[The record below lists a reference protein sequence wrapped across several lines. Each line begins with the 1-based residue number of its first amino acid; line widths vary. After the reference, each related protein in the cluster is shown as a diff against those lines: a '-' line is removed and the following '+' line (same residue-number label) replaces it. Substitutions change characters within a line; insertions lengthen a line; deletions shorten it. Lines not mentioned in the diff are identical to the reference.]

1 MEQEVL
7 LTATGL
13 RVGVET
19 RFPPHAT
26 IERAGGGLVQVLP
39 GELRA
44 LTALCAAAGIVA
56 ESVTMASGATGSD
69 EPGEFGGL

>member
-13 RVGVET
+13 RVSVEVG
-19 RFPPHAT
+19 FPPHVT
-26 IERAGGGLVQVLP
+26 IERQDGGLVQVLP

-44 LTALCAAAGIVA
+44 LVMALCSAAGIVA
-56 ESVTMASGATGSD
+56 ESVVMAASATEGSD
-69 EPGEFGGL
+69 NAD

>member
-26 IERAGGGLVQVLP
+26 IERIGGGLVQVLP
-39 GELRA
+39 GELRSLVA
-44 LTALCAAAGIVA
+44 ALCAAAGIVA
-56 ESVTMASGATGSD
+56 ESVTMASGATEGD
-69 EPGEFGGL
+69 NAD

>member
-26 IERAGGGLVQVLP
+26 IERQDGGLVQVLP

-44 LTALCAAAGIVA
+44 LVTALCAAAGIVA
-56 ESVTMASGATGSD
+56 ESVTMASKATEGD
-69 EPGEFGGL
+69 NAD